1 MGRVARSARLPF
13 WKTKIGNLIELGF
26 QTMFPI
32 TRQVICITGLAS
44 MAIVTLCASKAIANI
59 LKTQQNRE
67 DPEQEKASE
76 SGRES

>member
-1 MGRVARSARLPF
+1 
-13 WKTKIGNLIELGF
+13 
-26 QTMFPI
+26 MFPI